1 MDLAPLIPVVA
12 ILIGGLAIFTRSP
25 IGRAMARRIE
35 GAPSDEVQHQ
45 IAALSEEVARLGQ
58 ELAETQER
66 VDFTERLLARGK
78 PGNLPAE

>member
-35 GAPSDEVQHQ
+35 GAPSDQVQHQ
-45 IAALSEEVARLGQ
+45 LAALSDEVARLSQ
-58 ELAETQER
+58 ELSETQER
-66 VDFTERLLARGK
+66 VDFAERLLTRGA
-78 PGNLPAE
+78 PGSPPRE